1 MRLELAM
8 FPMKVVKKL
17 KGGGKAMILSA
28 GVVTAAAVLGG
39 IYGEPVEPNRPSPSS
54 ENQPVVRDYARAMR
68 ILENNYVVLPDR
80 ERLTRSSIQQML
92 HKLDPHSN
100 FFNRR
105 DFSEMQDEQSS
116 RFYGIGVTVNR
127 RNGRIY
133 VIGVSRDKPADV
145 AGLRYGDAIIAVD
158 GTRTE
163 NWTQADALRHIR
175 GEKGTNV
182 EITVERAGMNELL
195 TVRIRRDEVPFP
207 SVRNAFMLRPG
218 VGYIGLTGG
227 FNQDTSR
234 ELGEAMADL
243 RRQGMETLVLD
254 LRKNPGGLLR
264 QAVEV
269 AEMFLPRGV
278 EIVSVRGR
286 RRAPQIY
293 RSENAR
299 PEMVPLL
306 VMINGET
313 ASASEIVAGAMQD
326 LGRAW
331 IVGEESF
338 GKGLV
343 QTIFRIRGGTGLTL
357 TTAKYYTPSG
367 RSIQRSYDDRGF
379 YDYFNS
385 GRLPEINQGGVRP
398 DRIIKSGE
406 ENIALRDACFEFTR
420 NLLAGRTLVKP
431 GAAHPEQA
439 YLKEDAI
446 GALIRFLRTR
456 PKSGV
461 GEAEVR
467 SKAEYVRRRIRAEI
481 ITAEEGIEAA
491 ERYLIETDP
500 QTLAALGEIPK
511 ALGLKARLEMAPAR
525 E

>member
-1 MRLELAM
+1 
-8 FPMKVVKKL
+8 
-17 KGGGKAMILSA
+17 
-28 GVVTAAAVLGG
+28 
-39 IYGEPVEPNRPSPSS
+39 
-54 ENQPVVRDYARAMR
+54 
-68 ILENNYVVLPDR
+68 
-80 ERLTRSSIQQML
+80 
-92 HKLDPHSN
+92 
-100 FFNRR
+100 
-105 DFSEMQDEQSS
+105 
-116 RFYGIGVTVNR
+116 
-127 RNGRIY
+127 
-133 VIGVSRDKPADV
+133 
-145 AGLRYGDAIIAVD
+145 
-158 GTRTE
+158 
-163 NWTQADALRHIR
+163 
-175 GEKGTNV
+175 
-182 EITVERAGMNELL
+182 
-195 TVRIRRDEVPFP
+195 
-207 SVRNAFMLRPG
+207 
-218 VGYIGLTGG
+218 
-227 FNQDTSR
+227 
-234 ELGEAMADL
+234 
-243 RRQGMETLVLD
+243 
-254 LRKNPGGLLR
+254 
-264 QAVEV
+264 
-269 AEMFLPRGV
+269 
-278 EIVSVRGR
+278 
-286 RRAPQIY
+286 
-293 RSENAR
+293 
-299 PEMVPLL
+299 MVPLL

-398 DRIIKSGE
+398 DRIIKAGE

-446 GALIRFLRTR
+446 GALVRFLRTR